1 MLNFILSPVR
11 LLYNFICLIS
21 SILSYFVHPFYA
33 WINFSCRFFVLAW
46 IYAMAKCFPPF
57 LSIALKWSLCQ
68 AFCHRIISSN
78 SIEIVGLIIRVVRS
92 FRKLIEHS
100 MKICMAFMYWSTTT
114 TTLTHTLLSTPTWE
128 CSFFSLHRNSFKIYY
143 ETLAKMQRDKNKA
156 ASDCDCNCISL
167 SVVFAWIR

>member
-11 LLYNFICLIS
+11 LLYNFFCLIS

-46 IYAMAKCFPPF
+46 IYALAKCFPPF
-57 LSIALKWSLCQ
+57 IYCIEMKFVPSVLP
-68 AFCHRIISSN
+68 SN
-78 SIEIVGLIIRVVRS
+78 HFFKFNRNSWVDNQSRS
-92 FRKLIEHS
+92 FVPKINWTFNENLHGIYVLVNDDDTHS
-100 MKICMAFMYWSTTT
+100 H
-114 TTLTHTLLSTPTWE
+114 THHSQRQRENAL
-128 CSFFSLHRNSFKIYY
+128 FFSLHRNSFKIYY

>member
-11 LLYNFICLIS
+11 LLYNFFCLIS

-46 IYAMAKCFPPF
+46 NYALAKCFPPF

-114 TTLTHTLLSTPTWE
+114 TITHTHTTPNANVRML
-128 CSFFSLHRNSFKIYY
+128 FFSLYIEIHLKFITKHWQKCS
-143 ETLAKMQRDKNKA
+143 ETKTKRRPIAIA
-156 ASDCDCNCISL
+156 IA
-167 SVVFAWIR
+167 FH